1 MAYTPPPGNSVALN
15 FSGGYVAPA
24 GNEVLIQFGNVLDN
38 YIRTADVIF
47 NSEYE
52 SRSIIEAEIIRTF
65 NIELNTE
72 YGSRIV
78 DPLIHI
84 NTNNYECQ
92 LEVEK
97 LSLQILPDIV
107 THDILFEDSFPT
119 ISIGG
124 NAETDLP
131 FRTSSGNV
139 FNYGGSKSADI
150 HFKAKW
156 GGIEDKDVCT
166 TIAGASPFFTEDTS
180 SKLYWDSMEVFDFH
194 NSIPWGA
201 LDIIDIGVSSP
212 WLSFYIEDTTHATR
226 YKGFSL
232 CYIQSTYPYTQPDP
246 LDRLNTILYSGK
258 VSADSTRDFDWHGIS
273 NNFSDR
279 EHTTNWGPRELFSF
293 CYRSYVPPQQG
304 DFLIFSYPPKN
315 EFYPTVLGRTKQ
327 DADEYN
333 AEMIASLE
341 LSVSTSL
348 DEYESKGVAEA
359 SALAAYE
366 EAFTYYLNIQQLP
379 HSSRPESVESAYGK
393 AEAKRAL
400 LLTAIVATKKASDAY
415 ESAKS
420 ALQNYVPVVSSES
433 DNTIL
438 DYKIKLSLSHYSA
451 DPRCLTDH
459 NYTGP
464 RDSGGSGGTVV
475 TPPEPPFPPF
485 LVKQVY
491 YVMNTVLVK
500 TLPGNTEVE
509 VKSVSMTIDRDSWL
523 WQLSMTV
530 AKKEYV
536 DLLSPKNGVYQTV
549 EIYINGW
556 RWVFL
561 VESWQENRG
570 FAKGTYSISGRSPS
584 LILGDPICDKK
595 SFTNTDQETGST
607 IISGILGANPA
618 ASGFSVAFSGYVDN
632 QTGFDPNSGADWLI
646 SANAF
651 SYTGQTDIQ
660 AIQTLAE
667 SIGGYVQTH
676 RSFYNYGTG
685 QDYRVLEILPTFK
698 FQPWNWTASY
708 PGISYI
714 QLDNSIIKE
723 IGTSYKKNPD
733 YYGAYIVGESPRAN
747 GTTSVFCNVYKDGK
761 GAATTH
767 APLCSSPL
775 FTTDQIAQ
783 EKGRMIIGESGVWSE
798 HSIKI
803 FSLMLSGTAPGLLK
817 VGDMINVTTG
827 ATTEWRGLVTS
838 VSIDASVVNTS
849 VFTVSQTISVLQYVG
864 EWNG

>member
-1 MAYTPPPGNSVALN
+1 MAYTPPLGNSVALH
-15 FSGGYVAPA
+15 FTGSYVAPV
-24 GNEVLIQFGNVLDN
+24 GDEVLIQFGNVLDN
-38 YIRTADVIF
+38 YIRTADVIL

-52 SRSIIEAEIIRTF
+52 SGEILEADLIKTF
-65 NIELNTE
+65 DVELNAQ
-72 YGSRIV
+72 YNPRIV

-107 THDILFEDSFPT
+107 THDLLLEESLPI

-124 NAETDLP
+124 NTETDLP
-131 FRTSSGNV
+131 YRTSPGIL
-139 FNYGGSKSADI
+139 FNYGGSKSADL
-150 HFKAKW
+150 HFEFKW
-156 GGIEDKDVCT
+156 GDIEDKDICLT
-166 TIAGASPFFTEDTS
+166 LAGADPFETEDS
-180 SKLYWDSMEVFDFH
+180 SSSLNWNSMEIMDFH
-194 NSIPWGA
+194 SDSVWGS
-201 LDIIDIGVSSP
+201 LEIIDVSTSIP
-212 WLSFYIEDTTHATR
+212 WLSFYIEDVTH
-226 YKGFSL
+226 
-232 CYIQSTYPYTQPDP
+232 STYYEGISECYVQSAYPYNQPDP
-246 LDRLNTILYSGK
+246 LDRLNTTSYSGR
-258 VSADSTRDFDWHGIS
+258 VSADSTRDFDWNGIS
-273 NNFSDR
+273 NSFSDR
-279 EHTTNWGPRELFSF
+279 EHTVNWGPRELFSF
-293 CYRSYVPPQQG
+293 CYRAYVPPQQG
-304 DFLIFSYPPKN
+304 DFLIFSYPPRN
-315 EFYPTVLGRTKQ
+315 EFYPTVLESTRQ
-327 DADEYN
+327 DVDAYN
-333 AEMIASLE
+333 ADMIEMLELAVASSLE
-341 LSVSTSL
+341 
-348 DEYESKGVAEA
+348 EYTNKGAAEA
-359 SALAAYE
+359 AQRGAYE
-366 EAFTYYLNIQQLP
+366 EAFNYFLFIQQLP
-379 HSSRPESVESAYGK
+379 HSMRPESTESAYSK
-393 AEAKRAL
+393 AEAERAL
-400 LLTAIVATKKASDAY
+400 LLTAIVETKKAEDAY
-415 ESAKS
+415 ESAKD
-420 ALQNYVPVVSSES
+420 ALENYVPAVSSES

-438 DYKIKLSLSHYSA
+438 DYKIKLALSHYSA
-451 DPRCLTDH
+451 DPRCLTEH

-464 RDSGGSGGTVV
+464 RDSGGGGGTVV

-584 LILGDPICDKK
+584 LVLGDPICDKK

-607 IISGILGANPA
+607 IIAGILGANPA
-618 ASGFSVAFSGYVDN
+618 ASGFSVAFSGYTNN
-632 QTGFDPNSGADWLI
+632 QTGFDPNSGSDWLI
-646 SANAF
+646 SPNAF

-676 RSFYNYGTG
+676 RSFYNYGAG
-685 QDYRVLEILPTFK
+685 QDYRILEILPTFK

-733 YYGAYIVGESPRAN
+733 YYGAYIVGESPKAN

-761 GAATTH
+761 GPATTH

-783 EKGRMIIGESGVWSE
+783 EKGRMIIGDSGVWSE

-803 FSLMLSGTAPGLLK
+803 FSLMPSGTAPGLLK

-838 VSIDASVVNTS
+838 VSIDAAVVNTS
-849 VFTVSQTISVLQYVG
+849 VFTVSQTVNVLQYVG